1 METAEAEEGGPQQI
15 ETLPNASNMAP
26 SNAAAESGAPGARDE
41 EEDDDADGAA
51 DGTQRNDAKGG
62 EQIRELRR
70 FFAGKILGAL
80 PCVQDAPGLWIFPA
94 RMYIEHG
101 PDASDTTA
109 SHTCRR
115 SLQTH
120 RRTRPGCYHSQESAR
135 ISVIAM
141 VITATRGAHRSRRK
155 TGTLH
160 APHDHCLRLSRCTCD
175 HQAHIV
181 GYSLSTH
188 L

>member
-1 METAEAEEGGPQQI
+1 METAEAQEGRPQPI
-15 ETLPNASNMAP
+15 ETLPNASNMAL
-26 SNAAAESGAPGARDE
+26 SNAAAESSAPGARDE
-41 EEDDDADGAA
+41 EDDDDADGAA
-51 DGTQRNDAKGG
+51 DGTQCNDAKGG

-70 FFAGKILGAL
+70 LFAGKILGAL

-94 RMYIEHG
+94 RMYIEHR

-109 SHTCRR
+109 SHNFRR

-141 VITATRGAHRSRRK
+141 VIIANEG
-155 TGTLH
+155 GTSV
-160 APHDHCLRLSRCTCD
+160 APKNRVLAR
-175 HQAHIV
+175 AA
-181 GYSLSTH
+181 
-188 L
+188 